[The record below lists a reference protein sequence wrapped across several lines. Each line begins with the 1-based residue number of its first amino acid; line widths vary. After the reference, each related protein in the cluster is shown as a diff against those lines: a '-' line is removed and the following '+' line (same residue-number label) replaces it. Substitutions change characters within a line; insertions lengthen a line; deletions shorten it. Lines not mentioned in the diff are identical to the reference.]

1 MSNPPNAQTDEATG
15 SRWYIHPRTGER
27 FISVTTVLGYVAK
40 FGLPGWAAK
49 LTAEAAFRYVNEISR
64 ALAHDPCNST
74 GEDACGLC
82 RPCFIG
88 WLANRHNEERDRAAS
103 VGTRLHEAAEQRVL
117 FGPGAAVDEEI
128 RPLLDWYVRWLE
140 AWKPEFVATEMTVI
154 SRKYGYA
161 GTLDKIVRLSQPDLL
176 PPSFQPL
183 VGLNLVG
190 DTKTGKHVDIING
203 WQVNAYA
210 HADAVLLPDG
220 SEEPMP
226 QIGGGLIV
234 HVRPDKLQVRRVEV
248 NRPNFARFIHLLR
261 VADGLTAGL
270 NTVLSRPFTLKE
282 TQ

>member
-1 MSNPPNAQTDEATG
+1 MSGPKFADTDETTG
-15 SRWYIHPRTGER
+15 ARWYVHPRTGER

-40 FGLPGWAAK
+40 FGLPKWAAK

-64 ALAHDPCNST
+64 ALLHDPCQST
-74 GEDACGLC
+74 GDDACGLC
-82 RPCFIG
+82 RPCLIG
-88 WLANRHNEERDRAAS
+88 WLSNRHNDERDRAAS
-103 VGTRLHEAAEQRVL
+103 IGTRLHEAAEARVL
-117 FGPGAAVDEEI
+117 FGPGATVDEEI
-128 RPLLDWYVRWLE
+128 QPLLDHYVRWLE

-161 GTLDKIVRLSQPDLL
+161 GTLDKIVRLSQVDLL

-183 VGLNLVG
+183 AGLNLVG
-190 DTKTGKHVDIING
+190 DTKTGKHIDIING

-226 QIGGGLIV
+226 SIGGGLIV

-248 NRPNFARFIHLLR
+248 NQATFARFIHLLR

-282 TQ
+282 TP